1 MQSMSTL
8 DSLFLHAENEVSQ
21 MHLGAVA
28 LFDGP
33 APSEGEL
40 AELVAG
46 RLALL
51 ARYRQRVRLVPGGLG
66 RPLWVE
72 DPHFRLG
79 YHLRH
84 TALPSPGDAAQL
96 RQLVGRV
103 MAQPLDL
110 GRPLWEMWLFEGAS
124 AGRWGLIC
132 KLHHCMVDG
141 IAAGDLL
148 AVLLSLE
155 PVTAPSVPDDW
166 QPRPEPSSASVLA
179 HTLGKCASGASQHAR
194 TARALLGAPGHTARR
209 AATLTRD
216 LISLR
221 APAGAPTARSLNG
234 PLRAER
240 QWVQARARLPD
251 VKTIRRAL
259 GGTVNDVLLTAV
271 SGGFR
276 ALLQQ
281 RGEPLPD
288 ELILRT
294 LVPLSLRTPDARGIP
309 DNRVSALIAE
319 LPIGV
324 KDPVERLHAIT
335 IQLDALK
342 RSRPAASTLTA
353 LSGLT
358 PPPLLALG
366 ARALARAPQRHVQTV
381 TTNIPGPQ
389 QPLYLCGRRMLE
401 IFPYVPLALDVRI
414 GVAICSYDGT
424 LSFGVT
430 GDGQHATDIPILA
443 GGIEHELTQLL
454 DRATPTAPLSTPS
467 AKPHAS
473 SNAIAATPP
482 NVAASRAPTRL
493 ETRQAGVRP
502 AAHSR
507 PAGARR
513 PSRPPQTTGGRRTRT
528 ASPSRN
534 PGSPLAHDASPD
546 TSTPSDIA
554 GADRGAELSRDRV
567 RRRPSQAVDA
577 RRRLSTQR
585 PNTTGTNA
593 SRFGPSDLRFDYLTR
608 SHD

>member
-8 DSLFLHAENEVSQ
+8 DSLFLHAENEVSH

-33 APSEGEL
+33 APSEREL

-51 ARYRQRVRLVPGGLG
+51 PRYRQRVRLVPGGLG

-79 YHLRH
+79 YHLHH
-84 TALPSPGDAAQL
+84 TALTSPGDAAQL

-110 GRPLWEMWLFEGAS
+110 GRPLWEMWLFEGAEED
-124 AGRWGLIC
+124 RWGLIC

-179 HTLGKCASGASQHAR
+179 HTLGKYASGASQHAR

-216 LISLR
+216 LTSLR

-240 QWVQARARLPD
+240 QWVQARARLAD

-259 GGTVNDVLLTAV
+259 GGTVTDVLLAAV

-276 ALLQQ
+276 ALLQR
-281 RGEPLPD
+281 RGDPLPP
-288 ELILRT
+288 ELMVRT
-294 LVPLSLRTPDARGIP
+294 LVPLSLRTQTARGIP
-309 DNRVSALIAE
+309 DNRVSALFAE
-319 LPIGV
+319 LPVGLQ
-324 KDPVERLHAIT
+324 DPVERLHAIT
-335 IQLDALK
+335 IEMDALK
-342 RSRPAASTLTA
+342 RSGQAVAGSALTQ
-353 LSGLT
+353 LSGLA
-358 PPPLLALG
+358 PPPLVALG
-366 ARALARAPQRHVQTV
+366 ARALARLPQRRLQTV

-389 QPLYLCGRRMLE
+389 QPRYLCSRRMLE

-424 LSFGVT
+424 LGFGIT
-430 GDGQHATDIPILA
+430 GDGQHATDIPTLA
-443 GGIEHELTQLL
+443 DGIEHELAQLL
-454 DRATPTAPLSTPS
+454 DRATPTRLLPRPRAGRRLTP
-467 AKPHAS
+467 
-473 SNAIAATPP
+473 
-482 NVAASRAPTRL
+482 VAAVSEIR
-493 ETRQAGVRP
+493 
-502 AAHSR
+502 
-507 PAGARR
+507 
-513 PSRPPQTTGGRRTRT
+513 
-528 ASPSRN
+528 
-534 PGSPLAHDASPD
+534 
-546 TSTPSDIA
+546 
-554 GADRGAELSRDRV
+554 
-567 RRRPSQAVDA
+567 
-577 RRRLSTQR
+577 
-585 PNTTGTNA
+585 
-593 SRFGPSDLRFDYLTR
+593 
-608 SHD
+608 